1 MILIW
6 RTIVALGIPVLA
18 VAPVIAQPAPFLDGT
33 VNIKHGI
40 DDTLVQLCRLPD
52 AGSVWGELF

>member
-18 VAPVIAQPAPFLDGT
+18 VAPVIAQPAPFSDGT
-33 VNIKHGI
+33 ANVEHGR
-40 DDTLVQLCRLPD
+40 DNTLVRVCRLPD
-52 AGSVWGELF
+52 AGSV